1 VDTAALRHV
10 LPTSPTLQRLDVPTQ
25 LAARIFPASD
35 IIGYK
40 RRTHGAPHYTVS
52 EGVRGVQ
59 DRLIEG
65 IDITLN
71 ARVTAVDKM
80 AHGVRILWAQSDGSR
95 EEMYTDCFDKVILA
109 VAPDVVGRIFK
120 PLEHHMHRIPTT
132 IVESVVHT
140 DWAVLNGSDAKKTDR
155 QGAQLIHL
163 NTSAQDT
170 HKTEAHHLQPCGV
183 VVTTCPFSPL
193 SPQSV
198 THSASF
204 TRVLRSS
211 ESQRIVNAIFGEEPN
226 SCADEKSV
234 PLWVAG
240 VGMAWFCWKAAWYQL
255 CASLLLLTLKCP
267 GGINNVRFI
276 RGGWSRYPM
285 IVESEQES

>member
-1 VDTAALRHV
+1 
-10 LPTSPTLQRLDVPTQ
+10 
-25 LAARIFPASD
+25 
-35 IIGYK
+35 
-40 RRTHGAPHYTVS
+40 
-52 EGVRGVQ
+52 VQ

-234 PLWVAG
+234 PLWRNG
-240 VGMAWFCWKAAWYQL
+240 DE
-255 CASLLLLTLKCP
+255 
-267 GGINNVRFI
+267 NVWLV
-276 RGGWSRYPM
+276 GGWCWDGMVLLEGCVVSAMRVAAAFD
-285 IVESEQES
+285 VEVPWRH